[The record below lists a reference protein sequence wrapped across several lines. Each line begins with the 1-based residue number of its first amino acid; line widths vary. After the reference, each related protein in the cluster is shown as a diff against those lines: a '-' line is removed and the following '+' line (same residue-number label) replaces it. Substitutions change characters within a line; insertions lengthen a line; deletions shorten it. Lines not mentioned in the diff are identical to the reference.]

1 MIKSQRNHVKLM
13 IVLLHCLMFSAFCKY
28 LYQYVWVD
36 LVSMNTILCPV
47 NSWSSEA
54 RPLHTGSIL
63 YQVWSFSERNLWHQ
77 THLPHTFYTGNLS
90 QPKPCTPAPFL
101 TFGPDL
107 LTRRTLYTKR
117 FGDTSKYKKILWR
130 YKSTLSRYRVTF
142 GTLARNSGSR
152 NPVPRTSSVQTS
164 GTEPNPWEPIE
175 HRNLRNLGLATFWTR
190 NNASGPEPYFREPV
204 PETEPGTRFLPTA
217 PARPEHTEIYIVQRP
232 HSILLLGKK
241 YSRKQTSTK
250 TNQARITRLA

>member
-13 IVLLHCLMFSAFCKY
+13 IILLHCLMFSAFCKY

-117 FGDTSKYKKILWR
+117 FGDTSKYKKILSR
-130 YKSTLSRYRVTF
+130 YKSALSRYRVTF

-175 HRNLRNLGLATFWTR
+175 HHPSKPRARNLLNPEQCLGSGTLFPGTGSGNWTR
-190 NNASGPEPYFREPV
+190 NQV
-204 PETEPGTRFLPTA
+204 PSH
-217 PARPEHTEIYIVQRP
+217 RPSSPRTHRNLYCA
-232 HSILLLGKK
+232 
-241 YSRKQTSTK
+241 K
-250 TNQARITRLA
+250 TP